1 MVTNGIEASEK
12 GRALRGCT
20 HTPPSANLITQETW
34 EASEGG
40 TSQEVSIP
48 VPACVFM
55 CSCKVTASWA
65 WGRDADVAEVP
76 SLAGMLGCEEGCSG
90 LALFICSSQAVLGH

>member
-1 MVTNGIEASEK
+1 M
-12 GRALRGCT
+12 
-20 HTPPSANLITQETW
+20 HPPPTSANLITQKTW

-55 CSCKVTASWA
+55 CSCEVTASWA
-65 WGRDADVAEVP
+65 WGRDADVAEAP
-76 SLAGMLGCEEGCSG
+76 SPAGMLGRPQWAGLVYLRLSGCPWT
-90 LALFICSSQAVLGH
+90 LGN